1 MDIEPDWVHLGYT
14 ENGIAVNSYFV
25 EHPEMVL
32 GHMEYDTR
40 IYGQD
45 SRYTVCVND
54 DENFNMYEELNRAI
68 HNIQAQIADFERLAD
83 EEEESEDIIPADPD
97 VRKGCP
103 MSPRFP
109 HCP

>member
-54 DENFNMYEELNRAI
+54 DENFNMYEELNRA
-68 HNIQAQIADFERLAD
+68 NARRMKMAQIFV
-83 EEEESEDIIPADPD
+83 SEWKIHMKPL
-97 VRKGCP
+97 
-103 MSPRFP
+103 FP
-109 HCP
+109 KVILQQFRDC